1 MANGVKEM
9 PTRKPFVLLI
19 PFLIVAGVAAGYW
32 ALESSRPPDWEQ
44 ALHNYVRRQLPPN
57 AIIEIRRS
65 VSAGK
70 PGNFSTRM
78 GIRTATEWT
87 WEITSVPMP
96 PEAVQ
101 CVLLDRTIPG
111 RASSKSERQILYL
124 AYHSDNLWR
133 SGWVAYAGPYAPF
146 EPQLIATLDE
156 IGCDFGGLLDQSSE

>member
-1 MANGVKEM
+1 MPSGVKEILI
-9 PTRKPFVLLI
+9 RKLHTMLI
-19 PFLIVAGVAAGYW
+19 PLLIVAGVVAGYW
-32 ALESSRPPDWEQ
+32 VLESSRPPDWDQ
-44 ALHNYVRRQLPPN
+44 ALRNYVRRQLPPN
-57 AIIEIRRS
+57 AIIEIQRS

-70 PGNFSTRM
+70 PQNFSTRM

-111 RASSKSERQILYL
+111 APLSESERQIVYL

-146 EPQLIATLDE
+146 EPELIATLAE
-156 IGCDFGGLLDQSSE
+156 IGCDFGESLDQPGG